1 MKSHKLLLIFLL
13 LCLIPFRALAA
24 QTGSI
29 TIHVPSGGTVTLYHV
44 ADLDLTPTPEF
55 SGCTIALTPAAA
67 QALADHARDLPGDTR
82 PLDACFE
89 GLEEGL
95 YLLVQ
100 QRAGEGYTPFSPFLI
115 SIPTQIADSVYY
127 RVDATPKVSALPK
140 PPGLPQTG
148 QLRWPIPVLTLS
160 GIILIGLSSRG
171 KKP

>member
-1 MKSHKLLLIFLL
+1 MKTRTLLLSLL
-13 LCLIPFRALAA
+13 LLLIPFRASAA
-24 QTGSI
+24 ETGSI
-29 TIHVPSGGTVTLYHV
+29 TLHVPSGGTATLYRV
-44 ADLDLTPTPEF
+44 ADLELVPTPDF
-55 SGCTIALTPAAA
+55 SGCDIALTPAAA

-89 GLEEGL
+89 DLDEGV

-115 SIPTQIADSVYY
+115 SIPTRIGDSVYY
-127 RVDATPKVSALPK
+127 HVDATPKVSTLPK

-160 GIILIGLSSRG
+160 GIILIGLGTRR
-171 KKP
+171 KKQ